1 MMKILLVD
9 DEKELVSTLAER
21 LSFRGIRAK
30 WAINVSDALSI
41 AEKDRFD
48 VAVIDVKMPKMGG
61 FELKRKL
68 EEKFPDMK
76 FIFVTGHGSQ
86 EAFEQAEA
94 EGSADY
100 YLVKPISIEV
110 LIQKIHEVLK
120 Q

>member
-21 LSFRGIRAK
+21 LSFRGIQAK
-30 WAINVSDALSI
+30 WATSVSDALSI
-41 AEKDRFD
+41 AEHDRFD
-48 VAVIDVKMPKMGG
+48 VAVIDVKMPKMDG

-68 EEKFPDMK
+68 EEKSPEMK

-86 EAFEQAEA
+86 EAFERAAAEV
-94 EGSADY
+94 SADY

-110 LIQKIHEVLK
+110 LMRKIHEILK
-120 Q
+120 R